1 MIVRTKVKMQWVQ
14 PQTCSCRRSRNSA
27 LQNATSYKI
36 ACTRLLMR
44 VTITTTN
51 QILWISF
58 LCFFSFSWCFFVVA
72 AVVVVMHYFRC
83 NAMLHIPTTM
93 YERVCTQHLV
103 SPMSG
108 VNFCLLVNISRVC
121 FCCCF
126 CVLSSLFLFYHH
138 MNDDDNHLRSSL
150 RLFEFFGRKKIVT
163 FCIS

>member
-1 MIVRTKVKMQWVQ
+1 MSAATNV
-14 PQTCSCRRSRNSA
+14 CSCRRSRNSA

-58 LCFFSFSWCFFVVA
+58 FMFLLIFLMLFCCCRYALFSLQCCT
-72 AVVVVMHYFRC
+72 FRQR
-83 NAMLHIPTTM
+83 M

-163 FCIS
+163 FCTS

>member
-1 MIVRTKVKMQWVQ
+1 MSAATNV
-14 PQTCSCRRSRNSA
+14 CSCRRSRNSA

-83 NAMLHIPTTM
+83 NAMLHIPTT
-93 YERVCTQHLV
+93 YVWTRVYPTSRISHERREFLPPCENIACVFFLLFLCSFKFV
-103 SPMSG
+103 S
-108 VNFCLLVNISRVC
+108 L
-121 FCCCF
+121 
-126 CVLSSLFLFYHH
+126 LSSYEWWWQSFTIFI
-138 MNDDDNHLRSSL
+138 
-150 RLFEFFGRKKIVT
+150 KIVWI
-163 FCIS
+163 FWA

>member
-83 NAMLHIPTTM
+83 NAMLHIPTT
-93 YERVCTQHLV
+93 YVWTRVYPTSRISHERREFLPSCEYIACV
-103 SPMSG
+103 
-108 VNFCLLVNISRVC
+108 F
-121 FCCCF
+121 CCF

>member
-58 LCFFSFSWCFFVVA
+58 FMFLLIFLMLFCCCCCCCRYALFSLQ
-72 AVVVVMHYFRC
+72 C
-83 NAMLHIPTTM
+83 NAAHADNVCMNACVPNFSYLPWAAWIFASLWI
-93 YERVCTQHLV
+93 YRVCV
-103 SPMSG
+103 
-108 VNFCLLVNISRVC
+108 F
-121 FCCCF
+121 CCF

-163 FCIS
+163 FCTS

>member
-36 ACTRLLMR
+36 VCTRLLMR

-58 LCFFSFSWCFFVVA
+58 LCFFSFSWCFLLLLLLLLSLCIIFA
-72 AVVVVMHYFRC
+72 AMQCCTFRQR
-83 NAMLHIPTTM
+83 M

-108 VNFCLLVNISRVC
+108 VNFCLLVNISRV
-121 FCCCF
+121 CF

-163 FCIS
+163 FCTS